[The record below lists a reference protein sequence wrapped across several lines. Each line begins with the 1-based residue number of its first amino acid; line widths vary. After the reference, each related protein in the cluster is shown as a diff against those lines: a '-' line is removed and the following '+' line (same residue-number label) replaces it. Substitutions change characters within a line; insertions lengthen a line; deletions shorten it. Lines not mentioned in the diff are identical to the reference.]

1 MKKKSNIM
9 IWLTSLILSGLV
21 VGFVNL
27 SIEVVYPSPEYPD
40 CYGRPIA
47 TKEVPIEL
55 TPEEIVQ
62 QQACNTQYET
72 TRKNYER
79 TIFYVFELIGLALL
93 IFGILRKELIFN
105 IIGVIGGGILSIE
118 GVIRNLNDKLMA
130 LIVLGVVIALVGYFA
145 YKKFKE

>member
-93 IFGILRKELIFN
+93 IFGI
-105 IIGVIGGGILSIE
+105 IGVIGGGILSIE

>member
-47 TKEVPIEL
+47 RLYNNKPVIL
-55 TPEEIVQ
+55 NMKQ
-62 QQACNTQYET
+62 Q
-72 TRKNYER
+72 ER
-79 TIFYVFELIGLALL
+79 IM
-93 IFGILRKELIFN
+93 KELYFMY
-105 IIGVIGGGILSIE
+105 L
-118 GVIRNLNDKLMA
+118 NL
-130 LIVLGVVIALVGYFA
+130 
-145 YKKFKE
+145 